1 MGLAEDRELDR
12 QLTECLRNGP
22 SVQLVNDLTPIQP
35 GDWVG
40 MGVSGDPNKTV
51 QDLPHVDTIREK
63 LRAGA
68 KDENA
73 DPTDREAARQ
83 ALKIMYRESVTGQQ
97 ETDQICKAILKAFKD
112 SEYLNIADFRL
123 LAKGS
128 DSQTL
133 TAAIEYLIENEYIV
147 ELDSIDFDDLDAGN
161 AETIYAR
168 IVPIG
173 NHGQE

>member
-1 MGLAEDRELDR
+1 MA
-12 QLTECLRNGP
+12 TET
-22 SVQLVNDLTPIQP
+22 VA
-35 GDWVG
+35 
-40 MGVSGDPNKTV
+40 KTS
-51 QDLPHVDTIREK
+51 
-63 LRAGA
+63 
-68 KDENA
+68 
-73 DPTDREAARQ
+73 
-83 ALKIMYRESVTGQQ
+83 SVTEQ
-97 ETDQICKAILKAFKD
+97 EQTDQICKAILKAFKD

-133 TAAIEYLIENEYIV
+133 TAAIDYLIKNEYIV
-147 ELDSIDFDDLDAGN
+147 ALDSMDFDDLDAGN

>member
-1 MGLAEDRELDR
+1 METAVE
-12 QLTECLRNGP
+12 
-22 SVQLVNDLTPIQP
+22 
-35 GDWVG
+35 
-40 MGVSGDPNKTV
+40 KTS
-51 QDLPHVDTIREK
+51 
-63 LRAGA
+63 
-68 KDENA
+68 
-73 DPTDREAARQ
+73 
-83 ALKIMYRESVTGQQ
+83 SVTGQ
-97 ETDQICKAILKAFKD
+97 ESTDQICKAILKAFRD
-112 SEYLNIADFRL
+112 NEYLNIADFRL

-133 TAAIEYLIENEYIV
+133 AAAIEYLIENEYIV